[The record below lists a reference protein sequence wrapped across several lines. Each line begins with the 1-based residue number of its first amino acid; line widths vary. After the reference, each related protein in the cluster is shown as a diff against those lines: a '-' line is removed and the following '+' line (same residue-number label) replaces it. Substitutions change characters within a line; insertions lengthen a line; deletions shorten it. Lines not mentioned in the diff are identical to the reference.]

1 MWKRRCILPNE
12 CAMHFSALV
21 KVSRLLAPLLASIVC
36 GACASEKDTPLPLRI
51 GQHAF
56 QVEIAA
62 TPQQRE
68 HGLMDRTQLP
78 ANGGMLFVFE
88 RAARHCFWMHNTP
101 LPLSIAFIDDTG
113 IIANLADMQAQTDT
127 LHCPTTEVRYAL
139 EIAQGG
145 FQQRGIAAGARV
157 NGLP

>member
-1 MWKRRCILPNE
+1 MWKRHCILPNA
-12 CAMHFSALV
+12 CAMHFSASV
-21 KVSRLLAPLLASIVC
+21 KFSRLIAPLLASIVC
-36 GACASEKDTPLPLRI
+36 GACAADSDPPLPLQI
-51 GQHAF
+51 GPHAF

-68 HGLMDRTQLP
+68 HGLMGRTHLP

-88 RAARHCFWMHNTP
+88 QAARHCFWMHNTP
-101 LPLSIAFIDDTG
+101 LPLSIAFIDDSG
-113 IIANLADMQAQTDT
+113 HIANLADMQAHTDT

-145 FQQRGIAAGARV
+145 FQRRGIVAGTQV
-157 NGLP
+157 DGLP